1 LLSKIEQS
9 PIWSKSIVILTFDEN
24 GGYWDHVPPPKID
37 RWGPSTRIPIVINSP
52 FAKKSFIDHTTYD
65 TTAIL
70 KLIELR
76 FGLECL
82 GDRDK
87 KSKDLTNAFDFDGPP
102 PEPVCK
108 PSSPARQELT
118 ALNVRIIG
126 VGWGQS

>member
-1 LLSKIEQS
+1 AQRQGHQLGLVCRRT
-9 PIWSKSIVILTFDEN
+9 IWSKSSVILTFDEN
-24 GGYWDHVPPPKID
+24 GG
-37 RWGPSTRIPIVINSP
+37 PIGELNE
-52 FAKKSFIDHTTYD
+52 
-65 TTAIL
+65 L

-108 PSSPARQELT
+108 P
-118 ALNVRIIG
+118 
-126 VGWGQS
+126 

>member
-1 LLSKIEQS
+1 MI
-9 PIWSKSIVILTFDEN
+9 
-24 GGYWDHVPPPKID
+24 
-37 RWGPSTRIPIVINSP
+37 SP
-52 FAKKSFIDHTTYD
+52 FAKKGFIDHTIYD
-65 TTAIL
+65 STAIL